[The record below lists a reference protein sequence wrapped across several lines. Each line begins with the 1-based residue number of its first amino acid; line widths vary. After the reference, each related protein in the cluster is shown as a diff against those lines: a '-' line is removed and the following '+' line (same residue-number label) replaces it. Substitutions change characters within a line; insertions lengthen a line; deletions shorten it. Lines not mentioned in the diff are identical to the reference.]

1 MRSWIKPPIIV
12 DERGD
17 TDVFESIEFAE
28 RYLEPIDVEDNRL
41 VAFDSEGRLLRLMS
55 TPRTVTI
62 EAAEEVPNHG
72 EVVRELLIKFL
83 RNCGSNDPNL
93 SSLSLQELAQ
103 RSLAFP
109 TR

>member
-12 DERGD
+12 DEPGD
-17 TDVFESIEFAE
+17 PDVFESIEDAE
-28 RYLEPIDVEDNRL
+28 RYLEPIDVEANRF
-41 VAFDSEGRLLRLMS
+41 VAFDGEGRLLRLTS
-55 TPRTVTI
+55 TPRSVTI

-72 EVVRELLIKFL
+72 EVVRELLIEFL
-83 RNCGSNDPNL
+83 KNCGSVDPNL
-93 SSLSLQELAQ
+93 SSLSLEELAK